1 MQILVTTTWIGRG
14 GRSSSGEK
22 LPLKRRREKITHMD
36 MEHGI
41 PSYDDIDGGDD
52 DYSEMEDEDIIEIS
66 H

>member
-1 MQILVTTTWIGRG
+1 M
-14 GRSSSGEK
+14 
-22 LPLKRRREKITHMD
+22 KRRREKITHMD

-52 DYSEMEDEDIIEIS
+52 DYSEMEDEDIIEVS